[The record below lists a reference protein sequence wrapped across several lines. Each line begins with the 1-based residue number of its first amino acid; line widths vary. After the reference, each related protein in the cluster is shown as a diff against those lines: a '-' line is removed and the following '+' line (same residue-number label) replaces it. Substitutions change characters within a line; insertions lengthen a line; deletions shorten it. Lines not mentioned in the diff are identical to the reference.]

1 MSIFARN
8 ALLVLGAYH
17 EGNPCGILLQYRQT
31 VTVMPWNFR
40 RLWNSLTL
48 FGPPRPTLIETG
60 HWSLRAQ
67 P

>member
-17 EGNPCGILLQYRQT
+17 EGNPCGILLQCRQT

-48 FGPPRPTLIETG
+48 FGPPTSHSRGQL
-60 HWSLRAQ
+60 HQDQ